1 MDAFGAT
8 LDYFCEQQ
16 GITLQELA
24 NEISVSRNTL
34 GNWKRRGRPP
44 SQDDTLKLAKVL
56 YLDENETNKLLI
68 VAGYAPKYSI
78 KDNIV
83 TSLPQIETL
92 NVSRLVVE
100 RVEGPADSNKYPHS
114 ARCDWYAHISMPP
127 NYIDRTELT
136 KDVRN
141 GLLTDSRTIALTS
154 VVQHH
159 KPNALHGMGG
169 IGKSVIARALCDE
182 PEVQVKFPD
191 GILWVTLGQ
200 TPDLISKMREWVLT
214 LGGTVTENIPTVDSM
229 KVALAKLLKDRACL
243 LILDDV
249 WQATHLEAF
258 RFGGPRCRFLLTTR
272 DAEIARKFGAKIQPV
287 PVMTENEAVMLLEEW
302 ADGQLS
308 QVDLRLKEQI
318 VKRLGYLPLAVKL
331 AGAQLWRKP
340 ASVWLHTFAAHRLKA
355 QREDPSNI
363 HDSLERTFNISLEEL
378 TEKDYHLYVALAI
391 FKEDELIPQAGIER
405 LWQGLGGLNVAET
418 IDLLDDLMARA
429 LLEVTSSTREVRLH
443 DLLRDFIAEKLKE
456 GHNEAHQALL
466 NAYRTKWRG
475 IGWHTADN
483 DGYLYDHLAYHLNA
497 VVAIDELKGL
507 FANQQWLQ
515 MRVPQRDYTYDGYLS
530 DLALAWKCADSE
542 ARQQIQTNQEP
553 FAFSDCLRYL
563 LIHAS
568 INSIAGNYIPELVAQ
583 ALKIGLW
590 SSHRALSLAAKI
602 PDESERAEMYV
613 AILKTATLN
622 EEEQSDAQRT
632 GLEAALVIRD
642 EQGRARVLAAL
653 APQLT
658 GEMLQPAMEAALVI
672 RDEQGR
678 ARVLAALAPQ
688 LTGEKQVEVLAH
700 GLEATLKIRDEDK
713 GVEVLAALAPQLT
726 EEMLQRALE
735 AALTIEDEDERVE
748 VLAALAPHL
757 SEEMFQCALE
767 AALEIW
773 DKDERTRVLAALAPQ
788 LTEEMLQRTLKGALK
803 IWNEWKRARVLAVLA
818 PQLTGEMLQRVLEA
832 AFAMEDEEYR
842 ARVLTA
848 LAPQLTGEMLQRA
861 LEVAFAMEDE
871 EYRARVLTAL
881 APQLAGEMLQRALEA
896 AFAME
901 VEEYRAEVLAAL
913 APQLTEEM
921 LQRPLEAAL
930 AIRDEEYR
938 AEVLAV
944 LAPQLAGEK
953 QVEVLAHGLE
963 AAFTI
968 EDEWKRAEVLAALV
982 PHLKGETVQRG
993 LEVTLAIRDEEYRAE
1008 VLAALAPQLTGEMLQ
1023 RGLEAAF
1030 TIEDEEYRARVLTAL
1045 APQLTE
1051 EMFQRVLE
1059 AAFTIQNEWKRAE
1072 VLEALA
1078 PHITEEMLQ
1087 RGLEAAFAMED
1098 EEYRAEV
1105 LAVLAPQLTGE
1116 KQIEVLAH
1124 GLEAAL
1130 KIGDEDKRVGVLEA
1144 LVPYLKGE
1152 MLQRVLE
1159 AALKIQF
1166 EGYRVY
1172 ILVALAPQLKG
1183 EMLQRVLEA
1192 AFAMEDEEYRARVL
1206 AVLAPQLTGEKQVEV
1221 LAHGLEAALKIRYEW
1236 KRAGVLEALVPYLKG
1251 EMLQRVLEAAFTIQ
1265 GEGYRVSVLAAL
1277 APHLTG
1283 EMLQRVLEVAFTIED
1298 EWKRAEVLAALAPQL
1313 TGEMLQRALEVVF
1326 TIRDRHG
1333 RVRMPTVILH
1343 SETNQGRLLQSI
1355 RKVMLDYAFSMRYW
1369 SRGEVLASFFDQE
1382 IFAPPIFSPEILRTI
1397 ASSIV
1402 EICKEWN
1409 WL

>member
-553 FAFSDCLRYL
+553 FAFSDCLGYL

-658 GEMLQPAMEAALVI
+658 GEMLQPAMEAAL
-672 RDEQGR
+672 
-678 ARVLAALAPQ
+678 A
-688 LTGEKQVEVLAH
+688 
-700 GLEATLKIRDEDK
+700 
-713 GVEVLAALAPQLT
+713 
-726 EEMLQRALE
+726 
-735 AALTIEDEDERVE
+735 IEDEHERVE

-773 DKDERTRVLAALAPQ
+773 DKDERTRVIAALAP
-788 LTEEMLQRTLKGALK
+788 R
-803 IWNEWKRARVLAVLA
+803 
-818 PQLTGEMLQRVLEA
+818 LTGEMLQRVLEA

-861 LEVAFAMEDE
+861 LEAAFAMEDE

-881 APQLAGEMLQRALEA
+881 APQLTGEMLQRALEV

-1030 TIEDEEYRARVLTAL
+1030 TIEDEEYRARVLAAL

-1051 EMFQRVLE
+1051 
-1059 AAFTIQNEWKRAE
+1059 
-1072 VLEALA
+1072 
-1078 PHITEEMLQ
+1078 
-1087 RGLEAAFAMED
+1087 
-1098 EEYRAEV
+1098 
-1105 LAVLAPQLTGE
+1105 
-1116 KQIEVLAH
+1116 
-1124 GLEAAL
+1124 
-1130 KIGDEDKRVGVLEA
+1130 
-1144 LVPYLKGE
+1144 
-1152 MLQRVLE
+1152 
-1159 AALKIQF
+1159 
-1166 EGYRVY
+1166 
-1172 ILVALAPQLKG
+1172 

-1369 SRGEVLASFFDQE
+1369 SRGEVRASFFVQE

>member
-553 FAFSDCLRYL
+553 FAFSDCLGYL

-658 GEMLQPAMEAALVI
+658 GEMLQPAMEAAL
-672 RDEQGR
+672 
-678 ARVLAALAPQ
+678 A
-688 LTGEKQVEVLAH
+688 
-700 GLEATLKIRDEDK
+700 
-713 GVEVLAALAPQLT
+713 
-726 EEMLQRALE
+726 
-735 AALTIEDEDERVE
+735 IEDEHERVE

-896 AFAME
+896 AFAMG
-901 VEEYRAEVLAAL
+901 
-913 APQLTEEM
+913 
-921 LQRPLEAAL
+921 
-930 AIRDEEYR
+930 DEEYR

-963 AAFTI
+963 AA
-968 EDEWKRAEVLAALV
+968 
-982 PHLKGETVQRG
+982 
-993 LEVTLAIRDEEYRAE
+993 
-1008 VLAALAPQLTGEMLQ
+1008 
-1023 RGLEAAF
+1023 
-1030 TIEDEEYRARVLTAL
+1030 
-1045 APQLTE
+1045 
-1051 EMFQRVLE
+1051 
-1059 AAFTIQNEWKRAE
+1059 
-1072 VLEALA
+1072 
-1078 PHITEEMLQ
+1078 
-1087 RGLEAAFAMED
+1087 
-1098 EEYRAEV
+1098 
-1105 LAVLAPQLTGE
+1105 
-1116 KQIEVLAH
+1116 
-1124 GLEAAL
+1124 L
-1130 KIGDEDKRVGVLEA
+1130 KIGDEDKRV
-1144 LVPYLKGE
+1144 
-1152 MLQRVLE
+1152 
-1159 AALKIQF
+1159 
-1166 EGYRVY
+1166 
-1172 ILVALAPQLKG
+1172 
-1183 EMLQRVLEA
+1183 
-1192 AFAMEDEEYRARVL
+1192 
-1206 AVLAPQLTGEKQVEV
+1206 
-1221 LAHGLEAALKIRYEW
+1221 
-1236 KRAGVLEALVPYLKG
+1236 GVLEALVPYLKG

>member
-553 FAFSDCLRYL
+553 FAFSDCLGYL

-735 AALTIEDEDERVE
+735 AALTIEDEDER
-748 VLAALAPHL
+748 
-757 SEEMFQCALE
+757 
-767 AALEIW
+767 
-773 DKDERTRVLAALAPQ
+773 
-788 LTEEMLQRTLKGALK
+788 
-803 IWNEWKRARVLAVLA
+803 
-818 PQLTGEMLQRVLEA
+818 
-832 AFAMEDEEYR
+832 
-842 ARVLTA
+842 
-848 LAPQLTGEMLQRA
+848 
-861 LEVAFAMEDE
+861 
-871 EYRARVLTAL
+871 
-881 APQLAGEMLQRALEA
+881 
-896 AFAME
+896 
-901 VEEYRAEVLAAL
+901 AEVLAAL
-913 APQLTEEM
+913 APQLSEEM
-921 LQRPLEAAL
+921 LQRALEAAL

-1008 VLAALAPQLTGEMLQ
+1008 VLAALAPQLT
-1023 RGLEAAF
+1023 
-1030 TIEDEEYRARVLTAL
+1030 
-1045 APQLTE
+1045 E

-1098 EEYRAEV
+1098 EEYRAE
-1105 LAVLAPQLTGE
+1105 
-1116 KQIEVLAH
+1116 
-1124 GLEAAL
+1124 
-1130 KIGDEDKRVGVLEA
+1130 
-1144 LVPYLKGE
+1144 
-1152 MLQRVLE
+1152 
-1159 AALKIQF
+1159 
-1166 EGYRVY
+1166 
-1172 ILVALAPQLKG
+1172 
-1183 EMLQRVLEA
+1183 
-1192 AFAMEDEEYRARVL
+1192 VL

-1369 SRGEVLASFFDQE
+1369 SRGEVRASFFVQE

>member
-553 FAFSDCLRYL
+553 FAFSDCLGYL

-658 GEMLQPAMEAALVI
+658 GEMLQRAMEAALVI

-678 ARVLAALAPQ
+678 ARVLTALAPQ
-688 LTGEKQVEVLAH
+688 LTGEMLQRALEVAFAM
-700 GLEATLKIRDEDK
+700 EDE
-713 GVEVLAALAPQLT
+713 EYRARVLTALAPQLAG
-726 EEMLQRALE
+726 EMLQRALE
-735 AALTIEDEDERVE
+735 A
-748 VLAALAPHL
+748 
-757 SEEMFQCALE
+757 
-767 AALEIW
+767 
-773 DKDERTRVLAALAPQ
+773 
-788 LTEEMLQRTLKGALK
+788 ALK

-953 QVEVLAHGLE
+953 QVEVLAQGLE

-1030 TIEDEEYRARVLTAL
+1030 TIEDEEYRARVLT
-1045 APQLTE
+1045 
-1051 EMFQRVLE
+1051 
-1059 AAFTIQNEWKRAE
+1059 
-1072 VLEALA
+1072 
-1078 PHITEEMLQ
+1078 
-1087 RGLEAAFAMED
+1087 
-1098 EEYRAEV
+1098 
-1105 LAVLAPQLTGE
+1105 VLAPQLTGE

-1172 ILVALAPQLKG
+1172 ILVALAPQ
-1183 EMLQRVLEA
+1183 
-1192 AFAMEDEEYRARVL
+1192 
-1206 AVLAPQLTGEKQVEV
+1206 
-1221 LAHGLEAALKIRYEW
+1221 
-1236 KRAGVLEALVPYLKG
+1236 LKG